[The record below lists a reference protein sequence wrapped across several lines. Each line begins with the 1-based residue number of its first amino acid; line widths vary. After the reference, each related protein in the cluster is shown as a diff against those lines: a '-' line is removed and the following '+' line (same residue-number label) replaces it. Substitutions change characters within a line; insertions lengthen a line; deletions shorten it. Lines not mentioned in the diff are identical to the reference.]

1 MRSRRRR
8 FVLAGLIV
16 VLLGFI
22 AYVTL
27 SGPHSGSVV
36 DEAKQAGRE
45 PASFPAADEN
55 FFRDMDG
62 GIELAENE
70 IKGRN
75 MWLVWAGG
83 EDRFWGKVIEI
94 SFCNFDLFKN
104 LSSYSGLKNSPD
116 NTLGLFGLIHE
127 PCLIQA

>member
-55 FFRDMDG
+55 FFRDMEG
-62 GIELAENE
+62 GIELA
-70 IKGRN
+70 
-75 MWLVWAGG
+75 
-83 EDRFWGKVIEI
+83 
-94 SFCNFDLFKN
+94 
-104 LSSYSGLKNSPD
+104 
-116 NTLGLFGLIHE
+116 
-127 PCLIQA
+127 